1 MLSSQHRELVK
12 ATVPVLREHGVALT
26 SHFYRRMFSHN
37 PELKHVF
44 NQAKQEAGQQQQALA
59 LAVLGYAEHIDDPS
73 VLAPVVMRIAHKH
86 VGLGIR
92 AEHYPIVGHHLLSS
106 ISEVLGEAASD
117 ELLEAW
123 RLAYGQLAD
132 LLIGAEQQ
140 LYTDGAL
147 SRGGWSGVRSF
158 TVTRKVA
165 ESSEIT
171 SFYLSPSDKGAVP
184 GFRPG
189 QYITLK
195 RFVPELGLL
204 QPRQYSLSD
213 APGQDYLRISVKR
226 EPGNGSTPAGRISNL
241 LHDTVHEGDQLE
253 LAPPGGDF
261 FLHEERSTPVVLIS
275 GGVGVTPM
283 IAMLNHLVLT
293 RSPRRVA
300 FVHGCRNGAVHA
312 MKRHV
317 NQLAAECDNV
327 SKVVFYEEV
336 GAEDRLGEDYD
347 QQGRVDLGAV
357 REQVLLPDA
366 DYYLCGPLAFML
378 AQRDWLL
385 AAGVDGGRIH
395 YEVFGSHTIAG

>member
-171 SFYLSPSDKGAVP
+171 SFYLSPSDKGSVP

-195 RFVPELGLL
+195 RYVPELGLL

-275 GGVGVTPM
+275 GGVGLTPM

-293 RSPRRVA
+293 QSPRRVA
-300 FVHGCRNGAVHA
+300 FVHGCRNGAAHA

-336 GAEDRLGEDYD
+336 GADDRLGDDYD

-357 REQVLLPDA
+357 REQVLLADA
-366 DYYLCGPLAFML
+366 DYYLCGPLPFML

-385 AAGVDGGRIH
+385 AAGVDAGRIH
-395 YEVFGSHTIAG
+395 YEVFGSHTVAG

>member
-195 RFVPELGLL
+195 RYVPELGLL

-275 GGVGVTPM
+275 GGGGLTPM

-293 RSPRRVA
+293 QSPRRVA
-300 FVHGCRNGAVHA
+300 FVHGCRNGAAHA

-357 REQVLLPDA
+357 REQVLLADA
-366 DYYLCGPLAFML
+366 DYYLCGPLPFML

-385 AAGVDGGRIH
+385 AAGVDAGRIH
-395 YEVFGSHTIAG
+395 YEVFGSHTVAG

>member
-195 RFVPELGLL
+195 RYVPELGLL

-275 GGVGVTPM
+275 GGVGLTPM

-293 RSPRRVA
+293 QSPRRVA
-300 FVHGCRNGAVHA
+300 FVHGCRNGAAHA

-357 REQVLLPDA
+357 REQVLLADA
-366 DYYLCGPLAFML
+366 DYYLCGPLPFML

-385 AAGVDGGRIH
+385 AAGVDAGRIH
-395 YEVFGSHTIAG
+395 YEVFGSHTVAG